1 MSAADQNMLL
11 GVIALQVDFIDRD
24 TLVDAMQQWVQSKH
38 RSLVEILSDQG
49 KLNERQAE
57 LLSNLAEE
65 HVRRNGGTAAD
76 GLAALSSIDSVRTIL
91 QQIDDSEVGQS
102 LANLSQPGQGPET
115 YDPATTYLPD
125 FPGSPVDDA
134 RNRFRI
140 LRTHARG
147 GLGQV
152 SLAEDEALHRHVALK
167 EILDRYADQPG
178 SRERFLV
185 EAEITGRLQHP
196 GIVPV
201 YGLGT
206 YPDGRPFYAMRFI
219 EGDNL
224 LTAIRRFHHQSEN
237 QPWQGDLLVAFR
249 ELLGRFMDVCDAMQ
263 FAHQRHVL
271 HRDLKPHNIMLGEFG
286 ETLVVDWGLAKP
298 LYEGRSKSQTPEEAI
313 VPISGSASGNES
325 EGSILG
331 TLDYMPPEQAAGN
344 LSQLSCRSD
353 IYSLGATLYH
363 LLTNSPP
370 FEIREELSG
379 KPSIDSGL
387 DQQLALFGKLERVRS
402 GEFPAPR
409 KVNPR
414 VPRGLNAICLKAM
427 ARDPDQRYASARELK
442 QEIQRWLAD
451 EPVQAVPEAWHDRAA
466 RWFRHHRTVALVTG
480 SSLLILAVLA
490 SLSTVLINRYR
501 LGQLREAGI
510 NQISTEL
517 EGTVDR
523 MVAANAAMDK
533 DFFDTEFDPLLDQLK
548 TLDPDRA
555 ARREKVAL
563 EAGAVDI
570 QRRVADSA
578 PSEER
583 LAALAVEIDD
593 WAQRRANGLNA
604 ESLQP
609 REQELR
615 ELLKNRQAPWNLL
628 EDLAGE
634 TLVRALDGEQELVVD
649 AAGLVKAPADASRY
663 QLHAFTLSQ
672 LPASLNHQLSVTFH
686 DASLGSPAVAVCINP
701 QDERP
706 EISHYQAVL
715 CVDGFAAGQWS
726 PVRLRRLSTLSESI
740 QQGDAVRLLLC
751 RGRTVLNEVRV
762 HVSPREFSLSIRR
775 DDDRLRATFS
785 QADSAP
791 TQIEYHDFLPLAH
804 GNRPAIWVGPTTV
817 IQSVQVGFRARPM
830 ERTELEE
837 IKILV
842 SNGQLDEALEK
853 LTQRP
858 DRFSKFLRSR
868 CLTQPGDRLMLLD
881 ELLGQAPQINANGVV
896 LDDWYLPALLDA
908 IELNDENPE
917 RFRELIYKL
926 LFYYGTSIEDI
937 AVRIPLD
944 MRQKLLSEFRKMG
957 GRWRV
962 ATQPTGD
969 SQMLDTAVRLD
980 KVLEPDPVMRRAT
993 RWRRCDVWRVIDR
1006 TDEAEREL
1014 RNLLDEALDDPGA
1027 EPAEAAYL
1035 LSDLCWVLF
1044 SRQRLA
1050 EAEAAL
1056 DEFSGR
1062 TSLPEYMAAAIQ
1074 LESARLAARQNRLD
1088 TAAEMLDQLLRG
1100 NVPIR
1105 QVQFADACLLAGFV
1119 ESERGN
1125 MEAAKA
1131 YWQRGRT
1138 FQEQRPNLRNPNA
1151 ARLHGTTMV
1160 EHQFRITIDGTLGSL
1175 VNGFSEEEAQA
1186 GFDAHVPESGVFG
1199 SSGRAI
1205 VKMAFDKALVR
1216 DLANALYRS
1225 PHGRETAQQMAL
1237 RSLGFRDFFCE
1248 PIKLMI
1254 FEGVVLN
1261 GFRDYRSDTELMADV
1276 LKSCGALFNTYDAG
1290 GINEQEDMRL
1300 IVMLWSGQADM
1311 DTWRALAPKLSQDVA
1326 AGLALVAGRAQM
1338 LAAENTDNELEKQ
1351 SHLQRAES
1359 MLETARDSLGATAT
1373 FKRLAETLLREIE

>member
-1 MSAADQNMLL
+1 MLL

-24 TLVDAMQQWVQSKH
+24 TLVDAMQRWIQAKH
-38 RSLVEILSDQG
+38 RSLVEILREQG
-49 KLNERQAE
+49 QLNERQAE
-57 LLSNLAEE
+57 LLENLAKE
-65 HVRRNGGTAAD
+65 HVHRHGGTAAD

-91 QQIDDSEVGQS
+91 QQIDDPDVGDS
-102 LANLSQPGQGPET
+102 LANLSPDRQDPET
-115 YDPATTYLPD
+115 YDPATTFLPE
-125 FPGSPVDDA
+125 FAGQPIDDA

-167 EILDRYADQPG
+167 EIIDRYADQPG

-224 LTAIRRFHHQSEN
+224 LMAIRRFHHQAEN
-237 QPWQGDLLVAFR
+237 HPWQGELLVAFR

-298 LYEGRSKSQTPEEAI
+298 LYEGVSKSQTPEEAI
-313 VPISGSASGNES
+313 VPMSGSASGKEY

-331 TLDYMPPEQAAGN
+331 TLDYMPPEQASGN

-370 FEIREELSG
+370 FEIREELSR
-379 KPSIDSGL
+379 KASIDSGL
-387 DQQLALFGKLERVRS
+387 DKQLALFGKLERVRS

-409 KVNPR
+409 KVNAR
-414 VPRGLNAICLKAM
+414 VPRGLNAICLRAM
-427 ARDPDQRYASARELK
+427 ATDPDQRYASARELK

-451 EPVQAVPEAWHDRAA
+451 EPVQAVPEAWYDKAA
-466 RWFRHHRTVALVTG
+466 RWFRHHRTVAFVAG
-480 SSLLILAVLA
+480 SSLLVLAVLA
-490 SLSTVLINRYR
+490 SLSTVLINHYR

-533 DFFDTEFDPLLDQLK
+533 EFFDTEFDPLLDQLK
-548 TLDPDRA
+548 VIAPERA

-563 EAGAVDI
+563 EAAADDI
-570 QRRVADSA
+570 QRRLTESA
-578 PSEER
+578 PTEDK
-583 LAALAVEIDD
+583 LAALAVQVDD
-593 WAQRRANGLNA
+593 WAERRAIGFNA
-604 ESLQP
+604 ESLQA

-615 ELLKNRQAPWNLL
+615 ELLKNRQAPWNQL
-628 EDLAGE
+628 EELAGE
-634 TLVRALDGEQELVVD
+634 TLIRGLERGEDLMVD
-649 AAGLVKAPADASRY
+649 NEGLVKAQADASRY
-663 QLHAFTLSQ
+663 AFHALTLSQ
-672 LPASLNHQLSVTFH
+672 LPANLNHQLSVTF
-686 DASLGSPAVAVCINP
+686 DEASLGGPAVAVCISP
-701 QDERP
+701 QDARP
-706 EISHYQAVL
+706 EITHYQAVM
-715 CVDGFAAGQWS
+715 CVEGFAAGQWS
-726 PVRLRRLSTLSESI
+726 PVRLRRLPSLSEAI
-740 QQGDAVRLLLC
+740 HRGDAVRLLLC
-751 RGRTVLNEVRV
+751 RGRTVLNEIRV
-762 HVSPREFSLSIRR
+762 HISPREFSLSIRR
-775 DDDRLRATFS
+775 DDDRLRGTLS
-785 QADSAP
+785 QADSVP

-804 GNRPAIWVGPTTV
+804 GNRPAIWIGPTTR
-817 IQSVQVGFRARPM
+817 IQSVQVGFRTRPM

-868 CLTQPGDRLMLLD
+868 CLTQPGDRLLVLD

-917 RFRELIYKL
+917 RFRELVYKL

-944 MRQKLLSEFRKMG
+944 MRQRLLSEFRKLG

-980 KVLEPDPVMRRAT
+980 KVLEPNAVMRRAT
-993 RWRRCDVWRVIDR
+993 RWRRCDVWRVSDR

-1014 RNLLDEALDDPGA
+1014 RDLLAEALDDPAA

-1035 LSDLCWVLF
+1035 LSDLCWLLF

-1050 EAEAAL
+1050 ETEAVL
-1056 DEFSGR
+1056 GTFDGR
-1062 TSLPEYMAAAIQ
+1062 TSLPEYMPATIQ
-1074 LESARLAARQNRLD
+1074 VETARLAAHQNRFD
-1088 TAAEMLDQLLRG
+1088 AAAEVLAELLNG
-1100 NVPIR
+1100 SVPIR
-1105 QVQFADACLLAGFV
+1105 QVQHADACLLAGFV

-1125 MEAAKA
+1125 MEAAEA

-1138 FQEQRPNLRNPNA
+1138 FQGQRPKLRNPEA
-1151 ARLHGTTMV
+1151 TRVHGSRMV

-1175 VNGFSEEEAQA
+1175 VNGFTEEEAQA
-1186 GFDAHVPESGVFG
+1186 GFDAHVPEAGVYG
-1199 SSGRAI
+1199 ASGRAI
-1205 VKMAFDKALVR
+1205 VKMAFDKTLVR

-1225 PHGRETAQQMAL
+1225 PHGQQTAKQMAY
-1237 RSLGFRDFFCE
+1237 RSVGFRDFFCE

-1276 LKSCGALFNTYDAG
+1276 LASCGEIFKTYDAG

-1338 LAAENTDNELEKQ
+1338 LAAENTDVELEKK
-1351 SHLQRAES
+1351 SHLQRAQI
-1359 MLETARDSLGATAT
+1359 MLETARDSLGATAA